1 MSPSGL
7 RERKKQKTK
16 EAIQREAMRLFQ
28 ERGYDETTIEQIAE
42 AAEISPSTFFNYF
55 PTKEDVVLYDR
66 YDPIIASLMLS
77 RPSEEPPSVV
87 MKHVFEDLGDM
98 LERDRDIIVARAR
111 MALQVPALRARFW
124 EELERARDLISSIIA
139 ARTGRDAE
147 DFELRILSMV
157 LVAATFEATQEWL
170 RRGGR
175 GSMFQLVN
183 QALEAVQMGQRLDA
197 LVRLTPTIS
206 R

>member
-1 MSPSGL
+1 VSPSGL

-16 EAIQREAMRLFQ
+16 EAIQREAMRLFLEQ
-28 ERGYDETTIEQIAE
+28 GYDETTVEQIAE

-66 YDPIIASLMLS
+66 YDPIMFSLMLS

-87 MKHVFEDLGDM
+87 MKHVFEDLADL
-98 LERDRDIIVARAR
+98 LERDRDMIVARAR
-111 MALQVPALRARFW
+111 MALEVPALRARFW
-124 EELERARDLISSIIA
+124 EELERARDMISGIVA

-157 LVAATFEATQEWL
+157 LVAAAFEASQEWL
-170 RRGGR
+170 RRGGH
-175 GSMFQLVN
+175 GSIFGLVN
-183 QALEAVQMGQRLDA
+183 QAFDAVQMGQRLDA
-197 LVRLTPTIS
+197 LVSVSPTIS

>member
-1 MSPSGL
+1 MSPTGL

-28 ERGYDETTIEQIAE
+28 EHGYEETTIEEIAE

-66 YDPIIASLMLS
+66 YDPIMASMMLA
-77 RPSEEPPSVV
+77 RPPEEPPSVV
-87 MKHVFEDLGDM
+87 MNHMFETLGVM
-98 LERDRDIIVARAR
+98 LDRDREIIVARAQ
-111 MALQVPALRARFW
+111 MALKVPALRARFW
-124 EELERARDLISSIIA
+124 EEMERARDLICSVIA
-139 ARTGRDAE
+139 ARTGRDAD
-147 DFELRILSMV
+147 DFELRVVSMA
-157 LVAATFEATQEWL
+157 LVAAAFEATQEWL

-175 GSMFQLVN
+175 GSMFELVT
-183 QALEAVQMGQRLDA
+183 QALEAVQISQRLDA
-197 LVRLTPTIS
+197 LASPTI

>member
-1 MSPSGL
+1 MSPTGL

-28 ERGYDETTIEQIAE
+28 EHGYDETTIEEIAE

-66 YDPIIASLMLS
+66 YDPMMASLMLS

-87 MKHVFEDLGDM
+87 MNHM
-98 LERDRDIIVARAR
+98 LEALADTLKRDQDIVMARAR
-111 MALQVPALRARFW
+111 LALQVPALRARFW
-124 EELERARDLISSIIA
+124 EELERARDLLTSVIA
-139 ARTGRDAE
+139 ARIGRDAA
-147 DFELRILSMV
+147 DFELRVVAMA
-157 LVAATFEATQEWL
+157 LVAVTFEATQEFM

-175 GSMFQLVN
+175 GNMLELVN
-183 QALEAVQMGQRLDA
+183 RALDAVQIAQRLDA
-197 LVRLTPTIS
+197 LASTAPTIK
-206 R
+206 